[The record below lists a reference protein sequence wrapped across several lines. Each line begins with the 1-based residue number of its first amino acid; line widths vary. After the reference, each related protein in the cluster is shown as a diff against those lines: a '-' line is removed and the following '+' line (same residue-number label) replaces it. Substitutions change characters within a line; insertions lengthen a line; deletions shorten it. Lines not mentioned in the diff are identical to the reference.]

1 MSSISAGTTTG
12 TALVSTGD
20 TTGQLV
26 LKTNGSTTAVTIGT
40 DQVVTL
46 AQPLPAASGGTG
58 LTAFPAPGTSGNVLT
73 SNGTAWTS
81 SAPAPSAGTLQAVA
95 SGTLADGSKV
105 VVNSD
110 GTVSAISSTASS
122 LGTAG
127 TFVSANVFEPDVVFD
142 VANNKVVVV
151 YNLGGSSGAV
161 AVVGTVS
168 GTSISFGTPVTVVTG
183 QAAEPTVVYDPVSGK
198 IVIAYRTASNGVA
211 IVGTVSGTSISFGS
225 TAIFQSGT
233 AENISAVYDVANN
246 KVVFTYTDGSAYVR
260 AVVGT
265 VSGTSISF
273 GTPVIPRSQDT
284 SRPPTISYNS
294 SVNKVLIV
302 VSISSLSNELNAYI
316 GTVSGTS
323 ISFNNTTTG
332 LGTSDYS
339 IFSGISSSY
348 DPAVDRHV
356 VFYSPNSAM
365 TGQLL
370 QISGTSVV
378 SITTAGVGGPVSANG
393 GKPSIARNSITNVMV
408 LSYNATSGGTGV
420 YRRVYLT
427 PISITL
433 QPSVTIETNI
443 ANEYLVLTYDTTS
456 NQAVAAYIASG
467 PVGQAVPF
475 VPENQNLTATNYI
488 GISNG
493 AYTNGQTATIQ
504 TIGAVDD
511 AQSGLL
517 AGQRYFVQPNGA
529 LSLTAGSPS
538 VIAGTAISAT
548 SIIVKG

>member
-1 MSSISAGTTTG
+1 MPVTI
-12 TALVSTGD
+12 
-20 TTGQLV
+20 
-26 LKTNGSTTAVTIGT
+26 NGSNGVTFPNN
-40 DQVVTL
+40 TL
-46 AQPLPAASGGTG
+46 QA
-58 LTAFPAPGTSGNVLT
+58 
-73 SNGTAWTS
+73 
-81 SAPAPSAGTLQAVA
+81 SAPSTLSAVA

-110 GTVSAISSTASS
+110 GTVSAISSTPNS

-127 TFVSANVFEPDVVFD
+127 TFVSANVFEPKAAFD

-151 YNLGGSSGAV
+151 YNLGGSSGGV

-168 GTSISFGTPVTVVTG
+168 GTSISFGTPVTIATG
-183 QAAEPTVVYDPVSGK
+183 QVAGPIPVYDPVSGK
-198 IVIAYRTASNGVA
+198 IVIAYFTASNGVA

-246 KVVFTYTDGSAYVR
+246 KTVIVYTNGSAYITS
-260 AVVGT
+260 VVGT

-273 GTPVIPRSQDT
+273 GTPVIPRSQNT

-294 SVNKVLIV
+294 SVNKVLVV

-332 LGTSDYS
+332 LGTFEYS
-339 IFSGISSSY
+339 NFSGISSSY

-356 VFYSPNSAM
+356 VFFSPASSM
-365 TGQLL
+365 TGRLF
-370 QISGTSVV
+370 QISGTSVIWLASLNV
-378 SITTAGVGGPVSANG
+378 PGLVSASG

-408 LSYNATSGGTGV
+408 LSYNTTSSGTGV

-427 PISITL
+427 PTSITV
-433 QPSVTIETNI
+433 QPPVTIATNI

-511 AQSGLL
+511 AQSGLS
-517 AGQRYFVQPNGA
+517 AGLHYFVEPSGTLA
-529 LSLTAGSPS
+529 TTPATPS
-538 VIAGTAISAT
+538 VFAGTAISAT
-548 SIIVKG
+548 KIIVKG